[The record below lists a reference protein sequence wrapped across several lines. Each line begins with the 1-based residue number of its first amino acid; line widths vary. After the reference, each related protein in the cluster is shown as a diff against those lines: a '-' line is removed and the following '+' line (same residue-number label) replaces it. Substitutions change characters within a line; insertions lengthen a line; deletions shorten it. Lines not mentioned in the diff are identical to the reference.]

1 MPYELIGSIGVG
13 MILLA
18 FLLNLVRW
26 LSERHPAYLLLN
38 FVGAGLAG
46 WYAWAGGAVPFVVLE
61 GIWCVAAAIK
71 LGSVFKQKTAPQP

>member
-1 MPYELIGSIGVG
+1 

-38 FVGAGLAG
+38 FAGAGLAC
-46 WYAWAGGAVPFVVLE
+46 WYAWAGGAIPFVVLE
-61 GIWCVAAAIK
+61 GIWCLAALIK
-71 LGSVFKQKTAPQP
+71 FGSVVTRKTAPQP